1 MLCADAHGWIA
12 SSPLNQG
19 LQSIFNEMARE
30 ILSLQARANFLD
42 CNVWIALQRNEP
54 HRVTSVAQAN
64 MPVDNSVAKF
74 G

>member
-1 MLCADAHGWIA
+1 
-12 SSPLNQG
+12 
-19 LQSIFNEMARE
+19 MARE

-54 HRVTSVAQAN
+54 HSVTSVVEAD
-64 MPVDNSVAKF
+64 MPVNNSVAKF